1 MIFKYDLKG
10 YAEQA
15 ALPDEHQTLMDSSV
29 ESVDVDI
36 VLKFNKFLVEE
47 GVNDII
53 VDGPQNFIYEL
64 SDTVGEW
71 HVSNRVKAFID
82 IIYGG
87 TSQVSDTNQ
96 NNWLSHGILEILAW
110 GFLILLAVGAAVLKD
125 FLAPGPTWFKI
136 H

>member
-1 MIFKYDLKG
+1 MDPGFPDNSGVWFGAHAVVGIPQYYMVVKYDLKG

-64 SDTVGEW
+64 SDTVGE
-71 HVSNRVKAFID
+71 
-82 IIYGG
+82 
-87 TSQVSDTNQ
+87 
-96 NNWLSHGILEILAW
+96 
-110 GFLILLAVGAAVLKD
+110 
-125 FLAPGPTWFKI
+125 
-136 H
+136 